1 MKEIIMQN
9 LWTILAA
16 IAWLVTTIATK
27 RYGDIKTGLITLIV
41 AAEEKYGLY
50 DNDKKLDYV
59 ITTVYAVFPKSKLL
73 KMIPQN
79 TLKSI
84 ISGLLTTMKVYTKST
99 TETAVKRANEVK
111 SVLDNYSDKLISQD
125 FYGDKNLIANDKVIE
140 LKQEVLKE
148 WTNERLNGAISAAMK
163 TDFTKKGTTGEVR
176 AEIKF

>member
-27 RYGDIKTGLITLIV
+27 RYGDIKTGLLTLIV
-41 AAEEKYGLY
+41 AAEEKFGLY
-50 DNDKKLDYV
+50 DNEKKLDYV
-59 ITTVYAVFPKSKLL
+59 ITTIYTVFPKSKLL

-84 ISGLLTTMKVYTKST
+84 ISGLLTTMKIYSKST

-111 SVLDNYSDKLISQD
+111 SVLDNYSDKLISQE
-125 FYGDKNLIANDKVIE
+125 FYGDKNLVANDKVIE

-148 WTNERLNGAISAAMK
+148 WTNDKLNGAISAAII
-163 TDFTKKGTTGEVR
+163 TDFTKKGTTLEAKAEV
-176 AEIKF
+176 KF

>member
-16 IAWLVTTIATK
+16 IAWLVSVIVTK
-27 RYGDIKTGLITLIV
+27 RYGDIKTGLLTLAV
-41 AAEEKYGLY
+41 AAEEKHGLY
-50 DNDKKLDYV
+50 DNKTKLEYV
-59 ITTVYAVFPKSKLL
+59 LDTIYKLFPKSKLL
-73 KMIPQN
+73 KLLPK
-79 TLKSI
+79 TVLKAI
-84 ISGLLTTMKVYTKST
+84 LEGLLTTLKIYSKST

-148 WTNERLNGAISAAMK
+148 WTNDKLNRAISAAIK
-163 TDFTKKGTTGEVR
+163 TDFTKKGTTLEAK
-176 AEIKF
+176 AEAKF

>member
-27 RYGDIKTGLITLIV
+27 RYGDIKTGMLTLIV

-50 DNDKKLDYV
+50 DNEKKLDYV
-59 ITTVYAVFPKSKLL
+59 LTTIYTVFPKSKLL
-73 KMIPQN
+73 KLIPQN
-79 TLKSI
+79 TLKAI

-99 TETAVKRANEVK
+99 TETAIKRANEVK
-111 SVLDNYSDKLISQD
+111 SALDNYSDKLISQD
-125 FYGDKNLIANDKVIE
+125 YFGDKNLIANDKIIE

-148 WTNERLNGAISAAMK
+148 WTNERLNGVLK
-163 TDFTKKGTTGEVR
+163 GFVQTDFTKKGTVAGASGEV
-176 AEIKF
+176 KF

>member
-1 MKEIIMQN
+1 MEQFIKENI
-9 LWTILAA
+9 WTILTA
-16 IAWLVTTIATK
+16 ITFIISTIATK

-59 ITTVYAVFPKSKLL
+59 ITTVYTVFPKSKLL

-79 TLKSI
+79 TLKAI

-99 TETAVKRANEVK
+99 TETAMKRANEVK
-111 SVLDNYSDKLISQD
+111 SVLDNYSDKLINQD
-125 FYGDKNLIANDKVIE
+125 YFGDKNIVANDKVIE

-148 WTNERLNGAISAAMK
+148 WTNDKLNGAISAAIK
-163 TDFTKKGTTGEVR
+163 TDFTKKGTTGEVK
-176 AEIKF
+176 AEVRF

>member
-16 IAWLVTTIATK
+16 IAWLVSVIVTK
-27 RYGDIKTGLITLIV
+27 RYGDIKTGLLTLAV
-41 AAEEKYGLY
+41 AAEEKHGLY
-50 DNDKKLDYV
+50 DNKTKLEYV
-59 ITTVYAVFPKSKLL
+59 LDTIYKLFPNSKLL
-73 KMIPQN
+73 KLLPK
-79 TLKSI
+79 TVLKAI
-84 ISGLLTTMKVYTKST
+84 LEGLLTTLKIYSKST

-148 WTNERLNGAISAAMK
+148 WTNDKLNRAISAAIK
-163 TDFTKKGTTGEVR
+163 TDFTKKGTTLEAK
-176 AEIKF
+176 AEAKF

>member
-1 MKEIIMQN
+1 MEQIIKENI
-9 LWTILAA
+9 WTIFAA

-59 ITTVYAVFPKSKLL
+59 LTTIYAVFPKSKLL

-111 SVLDNYSDKLISQD
+111 SVLDNYSDKLINQD
-125 FYGDKNLIANDKVIE
+125 FYGDNNLIANDKVIE

-148 WTNERLNGAISAAMK
+148 WTNERLNGAISAAIK
-163 TDFTKKGTTGEVR
+163 TDFTKKGTVGEVK
-176 AEIKF
+176 AEVKF